1 MADGSQSLIPR
12 IYVAPISPN
21 VTQNH
26 IREIMGHFGNIDT
39 VDFSS
44 MQTVRHIGS
53 RFYDLQ
59 DKVVVGI
66 ANIVYDSQESVQ
78 SAIKHM
84 DKVCLTLVYSVVCY
98 AGGNRWYEDS
108 RDTF

>member
-1 MADGSQSLIPR
+1 MTIKMADGSQSLIPR

-44 MQTVRHIGS
+44 MQT
-53 RFYDLQ
+53 

-84 DKVCLTLVYSVVCY
+84 DKGEIDGMRIRVTLSEPTV
-98 AGGNRWYEDS
+98 NDLP
-108 RDTF
+108 TMKF